1 MAYCIL
7 FQLRPAKLGR
17 LQQSRVVDGKSSK
30 LGGGLR
36 LICRLIEKSIF
47 FRLIEH
53 SSISLFRSLLC
64 PTPTGSTD
72 AEATVITC
80 YHPLSASVPRELP
93 PSTPVPPPMPRTPQQ
108 APQLAPAKTARPAEV
123 EGAPAPQMDPAASR
137 LIVSVSRP
145 ARAAIALGAVRRRW
159 RLKKQQ
165 RHLCRPPS
173 AARLR
178 AAACGT

>member
-1 MAYCIL
+1 MAKV
-7 FQLRPAKLGR
+7 QN
-17 LQQSRVVDGKSSK
+17 

-36 LICRLIEKSIF
+36 LIYRLIEKSIF

-93 PSTPVPPPMPRTPQQ
+93 ASTPVPPPMPRTPQQ

-123 EGAPAPQMDPAASR
+123 EGAPAPQMQPAPSR
-137 LIVSVSRP
+137 LIASVSLP
-145 ARAAIALGAVRRRW
+145 AWAALALGAVRRRW

-165 RHLCRPPS
+165 LHLCRSPS
-173 AARLR
+173 TARLR
-178 AAACGT
+178 GAARGTC